1 MKNEKIVNEIMEL
14 LASIS
19 GTEQHEIRLDDHLR
33 DDLGLD
39 SLKSMELLS
48 RISEEY
54 DMDVDVEDVMELET
68 VQDIISFFERSSNG

>member
-1 MKNEKIVNEIMEL
+1 MKNEKMVNEIMEL

-19 GTEQHEIRLDDHLR
+19 GTAKHEIRLDDHLR

-68 VQDIISFFERSSNG
+68 VQDIISFFERSSDG